1 MRVQAFLYGQERAGK
16 AAVALHWI
24 FTSESCIPL
33 GVVARYLLLL
43 RRRRRRSAPDC
54 APAAPRNPMPAC
66 TLLLDR
72 DGTLIEDKHYLADP
86 AGVVL
91 LPGVGHALAELAGK
105 GWRFFVVS
113 NQSGVGRGYF
123 SESAVHACTTRLE
136 ELLGEFGVRLSGSA
150 YCPHAPE
157 ALCTCRKPAV
167 GMWVT
172 LKQQYGLAEQT
183 TVMVGDKGEDMGFA
197 EAAGLAGRILVTTGK
212 GEQTAA
218 RLGLPLPEGIVFSPC
233 ARLTPE
239 HPDGVLR
246 NFSLLPEVVERIVHG
261 RGIACNA

>member
-1 MRVQAFLYGQERAGK
+1 M
-16 AAVALHWI
+16 
-24 FTSESCIPL
+24 
-33 GVVARYLLLL
+33 L
-43 RRRRRRSAPDC
+43 RIVS
-54 APAAPRNPMPAC
+54 
-66 TLLLDR
+66 LLLDR
-72 DGTLIEDKHYLADP
+72 DGTVIEDRHYLKDP
-86 AGVVL
+86 QGVAVL
-91 LPGVGHALAELAGK
+91 PQVAQALAALQATG
-105 GWRFFVVS
+105 VQLYLVS

-136 ELLGEFGVRLSGSA
+136 ALLGEFGVRLSGSA

-157 ALCTCRKPAV
+157 ALCACRKPAV
-167 GMWVT
+167 GMWLA
-172 LKQQYGLAEQT
+172 LKRQYGLTEQT

-218 RLGLPLPEGIVFSPC
+218 RLGIPLPEGIVFSPC